1 MGIFGL
7 GNSTSVTEFEQKLKS
22 EPQFMLNVMKLFE
35 GSPTPDSLRAGVKKL
50 GFTLELETMLK
61 AFAGA
66 VVYYKELTGEPAGGS
81 SSGSSSSGKGIMG
94 FTQD

>member
-7 GNSTSVTEFEQKLKS
+7 GNSTSATEFEQKLKS

-35 GSPTPDSLRAGVKKL
+35 GKPTAESLCAGVKRL
-50 GFTLELETMLK
+50 GFTLQIEDMLK
-61 AFAGA
+61 AFAKA
-66 VVYYKELTGEPAGGS
+66 VVYYKELTGEPIGGS
-81 SSGSSSSGKGIMG
+81 SSGSSSSGKGFMG